1 MKRLDL
7 EFYIG
12 YKKTPIIW
20 IFKRVDLSITEA
32 TDDLGGCPV
41 DSAVDHSDDQLE
53 RMARQLE
60 ASGRYRILRRIEQ
73 GARPQSPP
81 ECSTKRAIFLDV
93 ETTGLDVESDEIVEL
108 AMVPFDYDEEGKVRS
123 ILPPFSALRDPG
135 RPISAAVTALTGLTE
150 EMVAG
155 RTIEVGEVRD
165 FLKQTALV
173 VAHHA
178 AFDRR
183 FCERF
188 CGAFADLPWACSLT
202 EVPWSDEGFE
212 GSRLTHLANG
222 HGLYFDGHRAVHD
235 CMAGIEIL
243 SRRLPRCG
251 RTGLA
256 VLLESARAPRWR
268 VWATGSPYELR
279 ELLKRRGYRW
289 NDGTDG
295 RPKSWYAD
303 VSNEFLEAESEFLRY
318 EIYRRSDVDILSRR
332 ITAYDRYSDRV

>member
-1 MKRLDL
+1 V
-7 EFYIG
+7 G
-12 YKKTPIIW
+12 
-20 IFKRVDLSITEA
+20 LSVTQA
-32 TDDLGGCPV
+32 TDDLGACPIG
-41 DSAVDHSDDQLE
+41 SAANHSDDQLE
-53 RMARQLE
+53 WMAGQLE
-60 ASGRYRILRRIEQ
+60 ASGRYRILRRIERE
-73 GARPQSPP
+73 ARPRSPP
-81 ECSTKRAIFLDV
+81 HCPTKRAVFLDV

-108 AMVPFDYDEEGKVRS
+108 GMVPFEYDEQGNVRS

-135 RPISAAVTALTGLTE
+135 RPIPAGVSALTGLTE
-150 EMVAG
+150 EMVTG
-155 RTIEVGEVRD
+155 RTIEEGQVRD

-202 EVPWSDEGFE
+202 EVPWGDEGFD

-222 HGLYFDGHRAVHD
+222 LGLYFDGHRAVHD

-243 SRRLPRCG
+243 SRRLPRSG
-251 RTGLA
+251 RTGLE
-256 VLLESARAPRWR
+256 VLLVSARAPRWR

-279 ELLKRRGYRW
+279 ESLKKRGYRW

-303 VSNEFLEAESEFLRY
+303 VPDDLLEAESEFLRR

-332 ITAYDRYSDRV
+332 ITAYDRYSDRA